1 MNSIGLIT
9 GGVMIGFLIGAI
21 SAFLLGKK
29 FLRKESRKLYYRW
42 RRRLK
47 HKHQA
52 TILNLAHDL
61 KNPLF
66 VIQSFTWSYL
76 DHADREKCDPGET
89 QKSTRHMTETLNR
102 QAEKALNVVEE
113 AVQIE
118 LDENSSPMTEVWR
131 EVTSRSEIQE
141 CLSKSQ
147 IEVDIP
153 GDFVIPR
160 KKIQVR
166 EGLEDFLYILFEDK
180 PVSTAKISFHPQ
192 EKTCDV
198 KFIFNAHPPSPKQF
212 EEAKSSLEDWTKSS
226 GFIQDQDRVKGVEF
240 SWRV

>member
-1 MNSIGLIT
+1 MTSIVWISV
-9 GGVMIGFLIGAI
+9 GVTIGFLIGAI

-47 HKHQA
+47 HKHQT

-76 DHADREKCDPGET
+76 DHADSETNDPAEM
-89 QKSTRHMTETLNR
+89 QKSTRQLAETLNR
-102 QAEKALNVVEE
+102 QAEKALNVVE
-113 AVQIE
+113 AAAQIE
-118 LDENSSPMTEVWR
+118 LDEDSSLMTEVWKG
-131 EVTSRSEIQE
+131 VTSRSEIQE
-141 CLSKSQ
+141 CLSKSRL
-147 IEVDIP
+147 EVDIP
-153 GDFVIPR
+153 GDFRIPR
-160 KKIQVR
+160 KKIQVK
-166 EGLEDFLYILFEDK
+166 EGLEDFLYILFKGK
-180 PVSTAKISFHPQ
+180 PVSMAKISFHPK

-198 KFIFNAHPPSPKQF
+198 KFIFDANPPSPKQF
-212 EEAKSSLEDWTKSS
+212 EVAKSSLEDWTKSS
-226 GFIQDQDRVKGVEF
+226 GLIQDQDRVKGVEF